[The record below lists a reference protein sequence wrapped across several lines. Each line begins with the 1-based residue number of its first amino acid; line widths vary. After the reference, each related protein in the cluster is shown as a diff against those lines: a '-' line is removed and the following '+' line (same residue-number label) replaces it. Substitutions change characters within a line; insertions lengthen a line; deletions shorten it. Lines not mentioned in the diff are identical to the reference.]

1 MYFTV
6 ILKFRLQYEPQHKGL
21 IPYCAY
27 SPPDP
32 SHTCLGFVTGLYDA
46 LHHHTF
52 DCWLGKCAGF
62 DLAGVCNLSEG

>member
-1 MYFTV
+1 M
-6 ILKFRLQYEPQHKGL
+6 ILKFKLQHEPLHKGP
-21 IPYCAY
+21 IPYYAN

-32 SHTCLGFVTGLYDA
+32 SRACLGFVSRLCAGA

-62 DLAGVCNLSEG
+62 NLAGVCNLSEG